1 MEWML
6 WIVVWMCG
14 ASVGSFINVVVYRL
28 PRQWQHPEE
37 RMSLWQPASHCP
49 KCKQALR
56 WRDLLPVISW
66 LLLRGRCRDCHA
78 AISARYP
85 VVEFFSASVSLILVL
100 SFPADGLFVL
110 TLLLF
115 WALLTLSLIDIDHYL
130 LPDVITLPLLWFGL
144 LLKAVGWLSGS
155 LNDAVFGAI
164 IGYSA
169 LWVISHLYQCFSS
182 KLALGMGDAKLVAA
196 LGAWL
201 GWALL
206 PSVLLLAC
214 GGAICALFFAKTC
227 WQRDLSQPLA
237 FGPWIA
243 LAGISL
249 FINTII

>member
-1 MEWML
+1 MEWTL
-6 WIVVWMCG
+6 WLVMWVLG
-14 ASVGSFINVVVYRL
+14 SSVGSFINVVVYRL
-28 PRQWQHPEE
+28 PRQWLHSKAQI
-37 RMSLWQPASHCP
+37 SLWRPASHCP

-56 WRDLLPVISW
+56 WQDLLPVISW
-66 LLLRGRCRDCHA
+66 LLLRGRCRDCHSP
-78 AISARYP
+78 ISARYP
-85 VVEFFSASVSLILVL
+85 LVEFFSALVSLTLIFF
-100 SFPADGLFVL
+100 FPSDGLFVV

-115 WALLTLSLIDIDHYL
+115 WALLTLSMIDIDHYL

-144 LLKAVGWLSGS
+144 LLKAAGWLPGS
-155 LNDAVFGAI
+155 LHDAVFGAAS
-164 IGYSA
+164 GYST
-169 LWVISHLYQCFSS
+169 LWLISHFYQCVSG
-182 KLALGMGDAKLVAA
+182 KRALGMGDAKLVAA

-206 PSVLLLAC
+206 PYVLLLAC
-214 GGAICALFFAKTC
+214 AGAICALFFAKIC

>member
-115 WALLTLSLIDIDHYL
+115 WALLTLSLIDIGHYL

-164 IGYSA
+164 TGYSA
-169 LWVISHLYQCFSS
+169 R
-182 KLALGMGDAKLVAA
+182 M
-196 LGAWL
+196 

-206 PSVLLLAC
+206 PDVLVLAC
-214 GGAICALFFAKTC
+214 GGAICALFFAKIC

>member
-1 MEWML
+1 
-6 WIVVWMCG
+6 
-14 ASVGSFINVVVYRL
+14 
-28 PRQWQHPEE
+28 
-37 RMSLWQPASHCP
+37 
-49 KCKQALR
+49 
-56 WRDLLPVISW
+56 
-66 LLLRGRCRDCHA
+66 
-78 AISARYP
+78 
-85 VVEFFSASVSLILVL
+85 VVEFFSASVSLILVFF
-100 SFPADGLFVL
+100 FPVDGHFAI

-144 LLKAVGWLSGS
+144 LLKAVGWLPGS
-155 LNDAVFGAI
+155 LNDAVFGVVS
-164 IGYSA
+164 GYSA
-169 LWVISHLYQCFSS
+169 LWLISHLYQCVSG

-206 PSVLLLAC
+206 PYVLILAC
-214 GGAICALFFAKTC
+214 VGAICALFFAKIC